1 MERERERESI
11 HFLCEQNMDGM
22 EEKITIFYSKKMRR
36 KKVKIKGRWMDKEIV
51 RLRKYYSEWTTN
63 EHMLMLL
70 YLFIYFEK
78 QHMLMLDVEYLV

>member
-1 MERERERESI
+1 
-11 HFLCEQNMDGM
+11 
-22 EEKITIFYSKKMRR
+22 
-36 KKVKIKGRWMDKEIV
+36 MDKEIV

-63 EHMLMLL
+63 EHMLMLI